1 MSHAY
6 DIVLGTRAKNRLVAS
21 DYITHMIEGFHELHG
36 DRRFGDDPSV
46 ITGVGRLG
54 GQPVTVIAIEKGR
67 STEDKIR
74 RNFGSAHPEGY
85 RKALRQMKLAE
96 KFRRPILCLV
106 DTAGA
111 FCGMDAEERGQG
123 QAIAENLAEMMTL
136 RTPILS
142 LIIGEGGSGGAI
154 GLSVANDVWM
164 LSDAYYS
171 VISPESCAN
180 ILYKDATRAREVAE
194 ALKLTALDLYERGI
208 IEHIVESPMILPG
221 GTPITDGSVIPAP
234 SLAALA
240 RELAA
245 RLAELSAL
253 DDGTLVRD
261 RYEKFRKIGR
271 AMP

>member
-6 DIVLGTRAKNRLVAS
+6 DIVLGTRGKHRPVAS
-21 DYITHMIEGFHELHG
+21 DYITHMMEGFHEMHG
-36 DRRFGDDPSV
+36 DRRFGDDPS
-46 ITGVGRLG
+46 IIAGVGRLCG
-54 GQPVTVIAIEKGR
+54 MPVTVVGIEKGKD
-67 STEDKIR
+67 TADKIR

-96 KFRRPILCLV
+96 KFRRPVLCLV

-142 LIIGEGGSGGAI
+142 IIIGEGGSGGAI
-154 GLSVANDVWM
+154 GLSVANEVWM
-164 LSDAYYS
+164 MSEAYYS

-180 ILYKDATRAREVAE
+180 ILWKDASRARDAAE
-194 ALKLTALDLYERGI
+194 SLKLTAEDLLDLEI
-208 IEHIVESPMILPG
+208 IERILTDPTANG
-221 GTPITDGSVIPAP
+221 GAVDLSVVPA
-234 SLAALA
+234 SFMAELA
-240 RELAA
+240 RTVAT
-245 RLAELSAL
+245 RLDELSAM
-253 DDGTLVRD
+253 DDDTLIRT

-271 AMP
+271 VL